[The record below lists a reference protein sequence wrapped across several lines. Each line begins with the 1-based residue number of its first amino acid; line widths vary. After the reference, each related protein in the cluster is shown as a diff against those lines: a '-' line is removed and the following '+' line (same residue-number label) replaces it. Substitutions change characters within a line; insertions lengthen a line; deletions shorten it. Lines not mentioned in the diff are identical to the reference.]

1 MSPVATPDAIVVG
14 LGAVGSAVCRFLAE
28 GGARVVGIDRFS
40 PPHDQGSSHGLT
52 RITRLAVGEGATF
65 VPLVMRSHALWPA
78 LEAASGETLYRR
90 TGGLVLGSAEAD
102 VATYHGQP
110 GFLAQ
115 TIALAERFGIAH
127 ERLDAAA
134 IRARFPA
141 FLAAD
146 DEHGY
151 FEPDAGVLFPE
162 RIVAAQLA
170 QARRHG
176 ATLRLD
182 ERVLSIVPSAGG
194 DGGDVVTDRGRL
206 SAARVVV
213 SAGAWVPA
221 LAGAALAGT
230 RLRVLRQV
238 LWWFDVDDP
247 ALYAPERCPVFIW
260 MHGRSGER
268 ASMYGFPMVDGVAGP
283 KIASEQDTV
292 ESDPER
298 VERQVDEADARAI
311 FEEHARGRLRGVTAR
326 VLRTATCLYTSSPD
340 ASFLVRRHP
349 DSDAVTFVSACSGH
363 GFKHSAALGEALAA
377 QVLGRVPPVSLDAF
391 SAPR

>member
-1 MSPVATPDAIVVG
+1 MNVATADAIVVG
-14 LGAVGSAVCRFLAE
+14 LGAVGSAACRFLALN
-28 GGARVVGIDRFS
+28 GAHVVGIDRFH

-52 RITRLAVGEGATF
+52 RITRLAVGEGEAF

-78 LEAASGETLYRR
+78 LEAASGEVLYRR
-90 TGGLVLGSAEAD
+90 TGGLVIGSAEAD
-102 VATYHGQP
+102 IAKYHGQR

-141 FLAAD
+141 FVAHG

-151 FEPDAGVLFPE
+151 FERDAGVLFPE

-170 QARRHG
+170 DAARHG

-182 ERVLSIVPSAGG
+182 ERVLSVEPQASGVE
-194 DGGDVVTDRGRL
+194 VVTDRGRV

-213 SAGAWVPA
+213 CAGAWAPG
-221 LAGAALAGT
+221 LAGAAFGAT

-238 LWWFDVDDP
+238 LWWFGVADP

-260 MHGRSGER
+260 IHGSGGER

-283 KIASEQDTV
+283 KVASEQVTV
-292 ESDPER
+292 ESDPDR
-298 VERQVDEADARAI
+298 VDRHVDDSAAHA
-311 FEEHARGRLRGVTAR
+311 FHAEHVAGRLRGVTTR
-326 VLRTATCLYTSSPD
+326 VLRTATCLYTNSPD
-340 ASFLVRRHP
+340 ASFLVRPHP
-349 DSDAVTFVSACSGH
+349 ESDAVDFVSACSGH
-363 GFKHSAALGEALAA
+363 GFKHSVALGEALAMRL
-377 QVLGRVPPVSLDAF
+377 LGKAPPVSIDAF
-391 SAPR
+391 TAPR

>member
-1 MSPVATPDAIVVG
+1 MGSVASADAIVVG
-14 LGAVGSAVCRFLAE
+14 LGAVGSAACRFLALN
-28 GGARVVGIDRFS
+28 GARVVGIDRFR

-52 RITRLAVGEGATF
+52 RITRLAVGEGAAF

-78 LEAASGETLYRR
+78 LEAASGETLYQR
-90 TGGLVLGSAEAD
+90 TGGLVIGSAEAD
-102 VATYHGQP
+102 VAKYHGQP

-134 IRARFPA
+134 IRQRFPA
-141 FLAAD
+141 FLAGD
-146 DEHGY
+146 DERGY

-170 QARRHG
+170 DAERHG
-176 ATLRLD
+176 AALRLD
-182 ERVLSIVPSAGG
+182 ERVLRIVPGAGG
-194 DGGDVVTDRGRL
+194 VEVVTDRGRL

-213 SAGAWVPA
+213 AAGAWA
-221 LAGAALAGT
+221 TGLAGGAFGAT

-238 LWWFDVDDP
+238 LWWFGVDEP

-260 MHGRSGER
+260 IHGKEGER

-283 KIASEQDTV
+283 KVASEQDTV
-292 ESDPER
+292 ESDPDR
-298 VERQVDEADARAI
+298 VDREVAESDAHAI
-311 FEEHARGRLRGVTAR
+311 FEDHARGRLRGLNAR

-349 DSDAVTFVSACSGH
+349 ESDAITFVSACSGH

-377 QVLGRVPPVSLDAF
+377 GLLGRPPVVALDAF
-391 SAPR
+391 TAPR

>member
-1 MSPVATPDAIVVG
+1 MGTVATADAIVVG
-14 LGAVGSAVCRFLAE
+14 LGAVGSAACRFLAE
-28 GGARVVGIDRFS
+28 GGARVVGIDRFR

-52 RITRLAVGEGATF
+52 RITRLAVGEGAAF
-65 VPLVMRSHALWPA
+65 VPLVLRSHALWPA

-90 TGGLVLGSAEAD
+90 TGGLVIGSAEAD
-102 VATYHGQP
+102 VAKYHGQP

-115 TIALAERFGIAH
+115 TVALAERFGIAH

-141 FLAAD
+141 FLAGD
-146 DEHGY
+146 DERGY

-162 RIVAAQLA
+162 RIVAAQLG

-182 ERVLSIVPSAGG
+182 ERVLAIAPAAGG
-194 DGGDVVTDRGRL
+194 TVDVVTDRGRL

-213 SAGAWVPA
+213 CAGAWAPG
-221 LAGAALAGT
+221 LAGAAFGGT

-238 LWWFDVDDP
+238 LWWFGVDTP

-260 MHGRSGER
+260 IHGRGGER

-283 KIASEQDTV
+283 KVASEQDTV
-292 ESDPER
+292 ESDPDR
-298 VERQVDEADARAI
+298 VDRHVDEADARPI
-311 FEEHARGRLRGVTAR
+311 LEDHVRGRLRGITAR

-340 ASFLVRRHP
+340 ASFLVRPHP
-349 DSDAVTFVSACSGH
+349 DSDAIAFVSACSGH
-363 GFKHSAALGEALAA
+363 GFKHSAGLGEALAS
-377 QVLGRVPPVSLDAF
+377 QLLGRAPAVPLDAF
-391 SAPR
+391 TAPR